1 MAFFRIFYKQVSAT
15 PHGAVEGDL
24 KCVDV
29 QDYKIE
35 DGFVLIWYDTM
46 DRVNLPDLVIN
57 TDRVQEIDLLWKG
70 EKSDEQ

>member
-46 DRVNLPDLVIN
+46 DRV
-57 TDRVQEIDLLWKG
+57 
-70 EKSDEQ
+70 KSP

>member
-29 QDYKIE
+29 QDYDRIKVQVTERKAE
-35 DGFVLIWYDTM
+35 DGET
-46 DRVNLPDLVIN
+46 
-57 TDRVQEIDLLWKG
+57 E
-70 EKSDEQ
+70 EKKWQKKQSR